1 MKVVKSVAG
10 MKALARQWKKE
21 GKKVGFVPTMGYL
34 HEGHLSLVR
43 ESKKRADV
51 TVVSI
56 FVNPTQFGPH
66 EDFKKY
72 PRDLE
77 KDSAY
82 LEKGGVD
89 CLFYP
94 DAAEIYPPGYRT
106 YVEVRGLQDRLCG
119 KARPGHFQGVATV
132 VLKLFDIVG
141 PGLAFFG
148 AKDAQQV
155 LIIGKMAADLDLDT
169 EVVTCPLVRD
179 PDGLALSS
187 RNAYLSPEERKAALV
202 LSISLRWAERAI
214 SAGERDTAK
223 VIAGIRAAI
232 EAEPLARVDYVE
244 AVDPVDLD
252 PVAEVRGD
260 VLIALAVFVGS
271 TRLIDNVRL
280 HA

>member
-1 MKVVKSVAG
+1 MRIVKSVAG

-21 GKKVGFVPTMGYL
+21 GKRIGFVPTMGYL

-43 ESKKRADV
+43 ESKTRADV
-51 TVVSI
+51 TVVSV
-56 FVNPTQFGPH
+56 FVNPTQFEPK

-94 DAAEIYPPGYRT
+94 DADDVYPPGYRT
-106 YVEVRGLQDRLCG
+106 YVEVHGLQDRLCG
-119 KARPGHFQGVATV
+119 KSRPGHFRGVATV
-132 VLKLFDIVG
+132 VFKLFNIIRPD
-141 PGLAFFG
+141 LAFFG

-155 LIIGKMAADLDLDT
+155 LIIERMAVDLDLDV
-169 EVVTCPLVRD
+169 EIVTCPLVRE

-187 RNAYLSPEERKAALV
+187 RNAYLSPEERRAAPV
-202 LSISLRWAERAI
+202 LSRSLRWAERAVA
-214 SAGERDTAK
+214 AGERDAAK
-223 VIAGIRAAI
+223 VVAGIRSAI

-244 AVDPVDLD
+244 AVDPVNLH
-252 PVAEVRGD
+252 PVAEIRGD

-271 TRLIDNVRL
+271 TRLIDNVRI
-280 HA
+280 AV

>member
-1 MKVVKSVAG
+1 MKVVTSVAG

-56 FVNPTQFGPH
+56 FVNPAQFGSH

-77 KDSAY
+77 KDLAY

-94 DAAEIYPPGYRT
+94 DAAEIYLPGYRT
-106 YVEVRGLQDRLCG
+106 YVEVHGLQDRLCG
-119 KARPGHFQGVATV
+119 KSRPGHFRGVSTV
-132 VLKLFDIVG
+132 VLKLFNIFRPDI
-141 PGLAFFG
+141 AFFG

-155 LIIGKMAADLDLDT
+155 LIIERMAADLDLDV
-169 EVVTCPLVRD
+169 EVVTCPLVREA
-179 PDGLALSS
+179 DGLALSS
-187 RNAYLSPEERKAALV
+187 RNACLSPEERKAALV
-202 LSISLRWAERAI
+202 LSISLRWAERAVA
-214 SAGERDTAK
+214 AGERDAAK

-232 EAEPLARVDYVE
+232 DTEQLARVDYVE
-244 AVDPVDLD
+244 AVDPVNLE
-252 PVAEVRGD
+252 PLAEIRGD
-260 VLIALAVFVGS
+260 VLIALAVFIGS
-271 TRLIDNVRL
+271 TRLIDNIRL
-280 HA
+280 RV